1 MKKLFIL
8 IILCIGT
15 LSYAQNK
22 VSGVVKDAQSGETLI
37 GANILIEGTV
47 SGTITDLDGNFDLN
61 VSKDLPFN
69 LIFSLV
75 GYASQTI
82 TITEPN
88 QVLDLVMDTE
98 SVIAD
103 EIVVSASR
111 VEESI
116 LQSPVTI
123 EKLDLLALQQTT
135 SADYYDEITKL
146 KGVHHTQAS
155 VTFSSVNARGF
166 AAHGNTRFVQLQ
178 DGIDNAAPLLNFP
191 TGSIV
196 GIPDLDIKNVELI
209 PGASSALYG
218 PNAFNGILLMTSKD
232 PFNYQGLSA
241 QVKTG
246 ITDGRSV
253 DPLFG
258 ASVRYAKAFNDK
270 FAFKINLSALQAQD
284 WQADDYTSQRSPD
297 ILGDLSP
304 GDPAF
309 DGINLYGDEV
319 LIGGVLTGL
328 PFAIKRTG
336 WKEGDILDNRN
347 AESYKANAALHYRIT
362 DNLEANVSYQ
372 WGSGSS
378 VYQGSERYALR
389 DLVQTFTKLELNS
402 DKWNIRA
409 YRSQTDAGRS
419 YNMTALGA
427 FGSEALFPSVNTVTL
442 STGAE
447 VTAGWVPSF
456 VAAYGGSFESLLGPS
471 FTGNTDLARE
481 FADNGGLASLNPS
494 IQQLFIGNLLAGGMS
509 MADAQLVLGGFSG
522 QARFENGQNSAA
534 GLAAVDQVRTGL
546 FQQGGASFI
555 DDSYMDHV
563 EGQYDLSSLVSDALG
578 LQVGGNYRKLSLF
591 TDGTVFNED
600 PEGTGTNERIEI
612 GEFGLYLQASK
623 SILDDRLKIKGS
635 LRYDKNEN
643 FDGQVSPR
651 LAFVYSA
658 GEKKNHNLRAS
669 YQTGFRNPTTQGQYI
684 YFPTSNILLGGTR
697 QNAERYG
704 IYEGGAWSEA
714 SWVEFLGS
722 GDPADLKTQ
731 YLDYVT
737 PEKLQTFEI
746 GYKGISNR
754 KLFLDV
760 SAYYNIYNDFITQN
774 NVVSKEATSHRGN
787 IIDAGTTFRPYFNAP
802 VEITSYGFSTS
813 AEYLLG
819 NSKNWRLAGNYT
831 FNDFALPDALPEG
844 FEQYDPSFNTPTSK
858 INVGITNRKLWK
870 TMSAGVNFR
879 WQNEHY
885 FSSSF
890 GEGTMPAF
898 ATLDAQVGY
907 KLTDYKSTVKLGV
920 SNILKNEYRTNYG
933 GPFIGRMIHL
943 TLTYDQFAN

>member
-1 MKKLFIL
+1 MKKLF
-8 IILCIGT
+8 T
-15 LSYAQNK
+15 LALLFGCSYLFAQNV

-37 GANILIEGTV
+37 GANILIDGTV
-47 SGTITDLDGNFDLN
+47 SGTISDLDGNFDLN
-61 VSKDLPFN
+61 VSQDLPYN
-69 LIFSLV
+69 LIFSLI
-75 GYASQTI
+75 GYGTQTV
-82 TITEPN
+82 TVTEAN
-88 QVLDLVMDTE
+88 QTLDVALSTE
-98 SVIAD
+98 SIIAD

-123 EKLDLLALQQTT
+123 EKLDLLALQQST

-155 VTFSSVNARGF
+155 VTFNSINARGF

-218 PNAFNGILLMTSKD
+218 PNAFNGILLMTSKN

-246 ITDGRSV
+246 ITDGASI
-253 DPLFG
+253 DPLYG

-270 FAFKINLSALQAQD
+270 FAFKFNLSAFLAKD
-284 WQADDYTSQRSPD
+284 WQADDYDSQRSPT
-297 ILGDLSP
+297 ILGEVEP
-304 GDPAF
+304 GGADF

-319 LIGGVLTGL
+319 LIGSVLTGL

-347 AESYKANAALHYRIT
+347 AESYKANAALHYRLT

-389 DLVQTFTKLELNS
+389 DLIQTFTKVELNS

-409 YRSQTDAGRS
+409 YRSQTDAGDS

-427 FGSEALFPSVNTVTL
+427 FGSEALFPSVQTVEL
-442 STGAE
+442 STGAM

-456 VAAYGGSFESLLGPS
+456 VAAYGGSFEALLGPS
-471 FTGNTDLARE
+471 FTGNADLARQ
-481 FADNGGLASLNPS
+481 FADNGGLGSLT
-494 IQQLFIGNLLAGGMS
+494 QGLQDLFVGNLTSGGMS
-509 MADAQLVLGGFSG
+509 EADAQLVLAGFSG
-522 QARFENGQNSAA
+522 QSRFANGQNSPEA
-534 GLAAVDQVRTGL
+534 LAAIEAVRSGL
-546 FQQGGASFI
+546 FQRGGASFI

-563 EGQYDLSSLVSDALG
+563 EGQYDLSELFGDAIG

-612 GEFGLYLQASK
+612 GEFGAYLQASK
-623 SILDDRLKIKGS
+623 SIIDDRLKLKGS

-651 LAFVYSA
+651 IALVYSA
-658 GEKKNHNLRAS
+658 GESKNHNIRAS
-669 YQTGFRNPTTQGQYI
+669 YQTGFRNPTTQGQFI

-722 GDPADLKTQ
+722 GDEADLKEQ

-737 PEKLQTFEI
+737 PEKLRTFEL

-754 KLFLDV
+754 KLFLDI
-760 SAYYNIYNDFITQN
+760 SGYYNIYNDFITQN
-774 NVVSKEATSHRGN
+774 NVVSKEATTHQGMT
-787 IIDAGTTFRPYFNAP
+787 IGAGTTFRPYFNAP

-813 AEYLLG
+813 AEYLIG
-819 NSKNWRLAGNYT
+819 DSKNWKLAGNYT
-831 FNDFALPDALPEG
+831 FNDFSIPDELPEG

-858 INVGITNRKLWK
+858 INVGVTNRKVMK
-870 TMSAGVNFR
+870 NTSAGLNLR

-885 FSSSF
+885 FNSSF
-890 GEGTMPAF
+890 GEGTIPSYM
-898 ATLDAQVGY
+898 TVDAQVGY

-920 SNILKNEYRTNYG
+920 TNLLKENYRTNYG
-933 GPFIGRMIHL
+933 GPFIGRMVHL